1 MTETNEADLEKLI
14 TGPHGVEENIKMDL
28 LKMIQEGANPFDI
41 VYRMAQYLE
50 TASSE
55 RGYAR
60 HIVDNIHTIYG
71 VALGIEK
78 PLKDQILELEKR
90 HQRITDYLKNTAKDD
105 TVSDDER
112 ARLGFA
118 KRAHEKKIA
127 SLHQA
132 LSKQQEQPVQ

>member
-1 MTETNEADLEKLI
+1 MAEDNFEQLI
-14 TGPHGVEENIKMDL
+14 SGPHGVEENIKMNL
-28 LKMIQEGANPFDI
+28 LEMIQEAANPFDI
-41 VYRMAQYLE
+41 IYRMAEYLE

-78 PLKDQILELEKR
+78 PLQDQIQELEMR
-90 HQRITDYLKNTAKDD
+90 HQRIRDYLKETAKDD

-118 KRAHEKKIA
+118 QRAHEKKIA
-127 SLHQA
+127 KLQQA
-132 LSKQQEQPVQ
+132 LAEHSSQ

>member
-1 MTETNEADLEKLI
+1 MAEEKGAEFEKLI
-14 TGPHGVEENIKMDL
+14 SGPHGVEENIKMDL
-28 LKMIQEGANPFDI
+28 LEMIQEGANPFDI
-41 VYRMAQYLE
+41 IYRMAEYLE

-78 PLKDQILELEKR
+78 PLRDQIQELQMR
-90 HQRITDYLKNTAKDD
+90 HQRIVEYLKNTEKDD

-118 KRAHEKKIA
+118 QRAHEKKIA
-127 SLHQA
+127 KLQQA
-132 LSKQQEQPVQ
+132 LAEQSAQ

>member
-1 MTETNEADLEKLI
+1 MAEDKFDMLI
-14 TGPHGVEENIKMDL
+14 SGPHGVEENIKMDL
-28 LKMIQEGANPFDI
+28 QEMIQEAANPFDI
-41 VYRMAQYLE
+41 IYRMAEYLE

-78 PLKDQILELEKR
+78 PLQDQIQELQMR
-90 HQRITDYLKNTAKDD
+90 HQRITEYLKDTAKDD

-118 KRAHEKKIA
+118 QRAHEKKIVK
-127 SLHQA
+127 LQQA
-132 LSKQQEQPVQ
+132 LAERQEQSAQ

>member
-1 MTETNEADLEKLI
+1 MAEENFEKLI
-14 TGPHGVEENIKMDL
+14 SGPHGVEENIKMDL
-28 LKMIQEGANPFDI
+28 LEMIQQGDDPFDI
-41 VYRMAQYLE
+41 IYRVAEYLE

-78 PLKDQILELEKR
+78 PLGDQIQELQMR
-90 HQRITDYLKNTAKDD
+90 HQRIVEYLKNTEKDD

-118 KRAHEKKIA
+118 QRAHEKKIA
-127 SLHQA
+127 KLQQA
-132 LSKQQEQPVQ
+132 LAEQSVQ

>member
-1 MTETNEADLEKLI
+1 MAEEKEENFDKLI
-14 TGPHGVEENIKMDL
+14 SGPHGVEENIKMDL
-28 LKMIQEGANPFDI
+28 LEMIQEAANPFDI
-41 VYRMAQYLE
+41 IYRMAEYLE

-78 PLKDQILELEKR
+78 PLQDQIQELEMR
-90 HQRITDYLKNTAKDD
+90 HQRIRDYLKETAKDD

-118 KRAHEKKIA
+118 QRAHEKKIA
-127 SLHQA
+127 KLQQA
-132 LSKQQEQPVQ
+132 LAEHSSQ